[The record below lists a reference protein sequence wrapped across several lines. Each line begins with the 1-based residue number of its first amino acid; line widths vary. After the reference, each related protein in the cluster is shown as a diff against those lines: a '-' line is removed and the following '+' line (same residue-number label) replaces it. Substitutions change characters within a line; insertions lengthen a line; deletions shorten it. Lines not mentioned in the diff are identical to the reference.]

1 VTQRRCAF
9 GTGAESPLRQP
20 IHRSIAVQCLSPAH
34 AGYFQRQDRGL
45 NLQPAGLPIAV
56 IDGPFDAIALSEI
69 LARTPVSVA
78 NGSCR
83 SDANGAC
90 SHGTFIM
97 GVIGAR
103 RDAPIP
109 GLCPECQLVH
119 VQLFVDEEAPR
130 ASIARL
136 ADTITVAVG
145 AGAKLI
151 NLSLAIQGEDAAG
164 DPALARA
171 LDRAEAHDTVIMV
184 AAGNDGRR
192 ASGQLL
198 SHPVTIPVVAI
209 DATHQ
214 LLPDCNFGPTMS
226 ARGIAAIGHQ
236 LPGYAPGGGAA
247 VMSGTSVAT
256 AVATGTLAQLWS
268 ERSHA
273 TGKQVRA
280 AVAALAPRYGPVPP
294 MLDRESFLAELDR
307 IIAANA
313 TPMSPTSDGET
324 NYMNL
329 QGETTMIVG
338 NGLPRT
344 DAPAPAATSTQ
355 PVTPANGSGCMCGA
369 PRGTCTCADAGP
381 SHFVY
386 VLGTV
391 DVKFPDQSISEE
403 FQRWIEEKEK
413 EEKEKEELQQGPNED
428 LRHWYWRILSA
439 YPKETRYIARQFCWI
454 LRVEGEPA
462 YYLTL
467 RDMQD
472 FDGLIDCLGEPNHD
486 DLCLF
491 VGSSSLQLVE
501 MSHGIKAP
509 VLTVDQVHRFKK
521 DDMLEKFI
529 PETIPPEK
537 ETLKSSAKKGKP
549 KGSAQND
556 VPELRKRYRELYKQL
571 FQSADNFGHTDEWRA
586 LNFLAAGGHPPVFQ
600 LCSALAHED
609 YNLTALPVLT
619 SRLSAWGNKRIV
631 DAIFTFGRAAE
642 MKKFFVRV
650 DVTHLFPML
659 VSPIAKYVD
668 RVNL

>member
-1 VTQRRCAF
+1 MSF
-9 GTGAESPLRQP
+9 GVFETGAESLLQQP
-20 IHRSIAVQCLSPAH
+20 IHRSMAVQGLSAAH
-34 AGYFQRQDRGL
+34 AVYFQRRDRGP
-45 NLQPAGLPIAV
+45 NLHSPGLPVAV
-56 IDGPFDAIALSEI
+56 IDGPFDATALSKI
-69 LARTPVSVA
+69 LARTPLSVG
-78 NGSCR
+78 NGGCR
-83 SDANGAC
+83 TDTNGAC
-90 SHGTFIM
+90 SHGTFMM
-97 GVIGAR
+97 GLIGAS

-109 GLCPECQLVH
+109 GLCPECQLLH
-119 VQLFVDEEAPR
+119 IQLFVDEEAPQ

-136 ADTITVAVG
+136 TDAITTAVA

-151 NLSLAIQGEDAAG
+151 NLSLAIQGEDAAS
-164 DPALARA
+164 DRALASA
-171 LDRAEAHDTVIMV
+171 LDRADAQDTVIMV
-184 AAGNDGRR
+184 AAGNEGRR

-214 LLPDCNFGPTMS
+214 PLPQSNFGPTMS

-236 LPGYAPGGGAA
+236 AGYAPGGGGA

-268 ERSHA
+268 ERRHA
-273 TGKQVRA
+273 TGRQVRA
-280 AVAALAPRYGPVPP
+280 AVAGLTPRNGPIPP
-294 MLDRESFLAELDR
+294 TLDRETFLAELDR
-307 IIAANA
+307 IIAASA
-313 TPMSPTSDGET
+313 APMLPTSHGET
-324 NYMNL
+324 NYLSL
-329 QGETTMIVG
+329 QGNTTMMLG

-344 DAPAPAATSTQ
+344 DALAPAATSTQ

-369 PRGTCTCADAGP
+369 PGGTCTCADAGP

-391 DVKFPDQSISEE
+391 DVKFPDQSIPAE
-403 FQRWIEEKEK
+403 FQRWIEDKEK
-413 EEKEKEELQQGPNED
+413 KGVEGLQPLPNEH
-428 LRHWYWRILSA
+428 LRHWYWRILTT
-439 YPKETRYIARQFCWI
+439 YPNETRYIARQFCWI
-454 LRVEGEPA
+454 LRVENEPA

-467 RDMQD
+467 RDMSD
-472 FDGLIDCLGEPNHD
+472 FTYLISCLEEPWGD

-501 MSHGIKAP
+501 MSHGITAP
-509 VLTVDQVHRFKK
+509 VLTVDQMHRFKK
-521 DDMLEKFI
+521 SDMLKKFI
-529 PETIPPEK
+529 PTETIPPEK
-537 ETLKSSAKKGKP
+537 ETLKSSAKKGKR
-549 KGSAQND
+549 KDSAQND
-556 VPELRKRYRELYKQL
+556 VPEPDKLYGELYKQL

-600 LCSALAHED
+600 LCSALAHEG
-609 YNLTALPVLT
+609 YNLTALPVLM

-642 MKKFFVRV
+642 MKKFFVRI